1 MTGGR
6 EKLVERLRQAGL
18 DIVEGSRVEGVVR
31 PWAAWRPVVSANT
44 TPTVAV
50 RMDAPEPV
58 AELNGQWYRLAVEL
72 GIIGADGSFLIH
84 VAGSVS
90 GDTSQRWTRVRLTER
105 WDLAGVLGE
114 RPGRPEFVT
123 LSTDG
128 DALIGATTEEYDVW
142 LVALDRLK
150 ERQEAE
156 ARAAATETAEARAA
170 AWERLF
176 RGPMSSQRLREE
188 WAHGLARNPAV
199 SEDLRAGLLGFTP
212 HLLWRAL
219 PASVVEAAMVHP
231 EWQVRALLA
240 EVQPNITTEQWARLI
255 LGEQDARRRWVLT
268 LLAADR
274 RAELTGTAYARL
286 AADPS
291 AQTRHEAA
299 RLTGLPAHL
308 LAVLARD
315 VDPSVRAS
323 ACRGTAWSQLDS
335 TIRLALLDDPD
346 GKVRV
351 EARLRHHQEH
361 PLSRSAYDSEGL
373 GRSDASRTC
382 RLERDLAEHL
392 AHHGDPG
399 RRSDLAGN
407 PWLDSD
413 LVAVLALDPDEGVR
427 FAVSTR
433 PDLTE
438 EQRAGIAVDFDP
450 STRSSALDWV
460 RAPHDDPDA
469 MRRLAASSHPLV
481 RRSVARAGHLPPD
494 VVESLARDEDR
505 VVQLFLAES
514 CDDAPAE
521 MLLRVWQWW
530 NGSLS
535 TPDRPHGHPNF
546 PRRDLVRHAD
556 DPNPRM
562 RQLALDDPE
571 STVELVE
578 RFSRDSNEE
587 VRLRA
592 ATDARL
598 APASAVRLLDDPY
611 EQVRRAAARHPRLPA
626 RTLIPLLRNKDT
638 AYAAAQNPGLPEPVI
653 GRMIQ
658 LMQRLQAEAGGA
670 AGGAAAIG
678 PATEAGAGPAV
689 GPAAG
694 AQAGTEAGAD
704 GDGDGD
710 AEASAPRP

>member
-1 MTGGR
+1 MTGVR

-18 DIVEGSRVEGVVR
+18 DVVEGDRVEEVMT
-31 PWAAWRPVVSANT
+31 PWAAWRPVISGNA

-58 AELNGQWYRLAVEL
+58 RELNRQWHRLAVEH
-72 GIIGADGSFLIH
+72 GIIGADGTFLID
-84 VAGSVS
+84 VAGNWP
-90 GDTSQRWTRVRLTER
+90 DRTPRRWTRVRLTDR

-114 RPGRPEFVT
+114 RPGKPEFVT

-142 LVALDRLK
+142 LVALDRVK
-150 ERQEAE
+150 EWQEAA
-156 ARAAATETAEARAA
+156 ARDAAAETAEQRAA
-170 AWERLF
+170 AWEWLF
-176 RGPMSSQRLREE
+176 RGPGSLPRVREA
-188 WAHGLARNPAV
+188 WAHGLAHNPAT
-199 SEDLRAGLLGFTP
+199 SDDLRAGLLGLTH

-231 EWQVRALLA
+231 EWQVRGLLA
-240 EVQPNITTEQWARLI
+240 EVQPNLTAEQWTRLI
-255 LGEQDARRRWVLT
+255 LGEPDARRRWVLT

-274 RAELTGTAYARL
+274 RAELSGTAYARL
-286 AADPS
+286 TADPS
-291 AQTRHEAA
+291 AKTRGETA

-323 ACRGTAWSQLDS
+323 ACRGTAWSQLDGPL
-335 TIRLALLDDPD
+335 RLALLDDPD
-346 GKVRV
+346 GRVRV
-351 EARLRHHQEH
+351 AARLRHHQEH
-361 PLSRSAYDSEGL
+361 PLSRSVYDSEGL
-373 GRSDASRTC
+373 DTSDAVRTC
-382 RLERDLAEHL
+382 RLERGLAEHL

-399 RRSDLAGN
+399 HRRALAGN
-407 PWLDSD
+407 LWLDAD
-413 LVAVLALDPDEGVR
+413 LVAVLARDLDESVR
-427 FAVSTR
+427 FGVSTR

-438 EQRAGIAVDFDP
+438 EQRAAIVIDFDP
-450 STRSSALDWV
+450 STRSYALDWV
-460 RAPHDDPDA
+460 TALHEDPDA
-469 MRRLAASSHPLV
+469 MRRLGASSHPLV
-481 RRSVARAGHLPPD
+481 RRSVARARHLPPD
-494 VVESLARDEDR
+494 VVERLAHDEDR

-535 TPDRPHGHPNF
+535 TPDRPRGHPNF

-578 RFSRDSNEE
+578 RLSRDSNQE

-598 APASAVRLLDDPY
+598 RASSAVRLLDDPD
-611 EQVRRAAARHPRLPA
+611 EQVRRAAAKHPRLPA

-653 GRMIQ
+653 ARMIQ
-658 LMQRLQAEAGGA
+658 RLQRLRAED
-670 AGGAAAIG
+670 
-678 PATEAGAGPAV
+678 
-689 GPAAG
+689 
-694 AQAGTEAGAD
+694 GTG
-704 GDGDGD
+704 GD
-710 AEASAPRP
+710 AGASAPGR

>member
-18 DIVEGSRVEGVVR
+18 DVVEGDRVEEVVR

-50 RMDAPEPV
+50 RTDTPELV
-58 AELNGQWYRLAVEL
+58 AELNRQWYRLAVEL
-72 GIIGADGSFLIH
+72 GIIGADGAFLIH
-84 VAGSVS
+84 VAGGVS
-90 GDTSQRWTRVRLTER
+90 GGTSRRWTRVRLTER

-156 ARAAATETAEARAA
+156 ARAAGNETAEARAA

-176 RGPMSSQRLREE
+176 RGPVSMQVRDE
-188 WAHGLARNPAV
+188 WAHGLAHNPAT
-199 SEDLRAGLLGFTP
+199 SEDLRAGLLGLTH
-212 HLLWRAL
+212 HLLWHAL
-219 PASVVEAAMVHP
+219 PAPVVEAAMAHP

-240 EVQPNITTEQWARLI
+240 EVQPNITAEQWERLI

-274 RAELTGTAYARL
+274 RVELTGTAYARL
-286 AADPS
+286 AVDPS
-291 AQTRHEAA
+291 AKTRHEAA

-335 TIRLALLDDPD
+335 PLRRALLDDPD

-351 EARLRHHQEH
+351 AARLRHHQEH

-373 GRSDASRTC
+373 GTSDAVRNC

-392 AHHGDPG
+392 AHHGDPS

-413 LVAVLALDPDEGVR
+413 LVAVLAQDPEEGVR

-438 EQRAGIAVDFDP
+438 EQRAGVAIDFDP
-450 STRSSALDWV
+450 STRSYALGWV
-460 RAPHDDPDA
+460 RALHDDPDA
-469 MRRLAASSHPLV
+469 MRRLGASSHPLV
-481 RRSVARAGHLPPD
+481 RRSVARARRLPPD

-521 MLLRVWQWW
+521 MLMRVWQWW

-535 TPDRPHGHPNF
+535 APDRPRGHPNF

-578 RFSRDSNEE
+578 RLSRDGNEE

-598 APASAVRLLDDPY
+598 TPASAVRLLDDPY

-626 RTLIPLLRNKDT
+626 RVLLPLLRNKDT

-653 GRMIQ
+653 ARMIQ
-658 LMQRLQAEAGGA
+658 LMQRLRAEAGGG
-670 AGGAAAIG
+670 GGAG
-678 PATEAGAGPAV
+678 TGGEGERPAV
-689 GPAAG
+689 AHAAD
-694 AQAGTEAGAD
+694 ARAGTEAGAD
-704 GDGDGD
+704 DD
-710 AEASAPRP
+710 AEASAPPVHDPYAPSE

>member
-1 MTGGR
+1 
-6 EKLVERLRQAGL
+6 
-18 DIVEGSRVEGVVR
+18 
-31 PWAAWRPVVSANT
+31 
-44 TPTVAV
+44 
-50 RMDAPEPV
+50 
-58 AELNGQWYRLAVEL
+58 
-72 GIIGADGSFLIH
+72 
-84 VAGSVS
+84 
-90 GDTSQRWTRVRLTER
+90 
-105 WDLAGVLGE
+105 
-114 RPGRPEFVT
+114 
-123 LSTDG
+123 
-128 DALIGATTEEYDVW
+128 TEEYDVW

-199 SEDLRAGLLGFTP
+199 SEDLRAGLLGLTP

-286 AADPS
+286 ASDPS

-413 LVAVLALDPDEGVR
+413 LVALLALDPDEGVR

-460 RAPHDDPDA
+460 RALHDDPDA

-505 VVQLFLAES
+505 ACSSSSPNRATTRPPRCCCGCGSGGTAVSAHPTVPTAIRTS
-514 CDDAPAE
+514 PAVTWSV
-521 MLLRVWQWW
+521 MPTTRTQGCGNWPWTTR
-530 NGSLS
+530 S
-535 TPDRPHGHPNF
+535 RPW
-546 PRRDLVRHAD
+546 
-556 DPNPRM
+556 
-562 RQLALDDPE
+562 
-571 STVELVE
+571 S
-578 RFSRDSNEE
+578 SSS
-587 VRLRA
+587 
-592 ATDARL
+592 
-598 APASAVRLLDDPY
+598 ASAGTAT
-611 EQVRRAAARHPRLPA
+611 RRS
-626 RTLIPLLRNKDT
+626 
-638 AYAAAQNPGLPEPVI
+638 GC
-653 GRMIQ
+653 G
-658 LMQRLQAEAGGA
+658 
-670 AGGAAAIG
+670 
-678 PATEAGAGPAV
+678 
-689 GPAAG
+689 
-694 AQAGTEAGAD
+694 
-704 GDGDGD
+704 
-710 AEASAPRP
+710 PRPTPGWRRRRRCGCSTTPTSRCGGRRPGTRDCRRGP

>member
-18 DIVEGSRVEGVVR
+18 DVVEGDRVEEVMR
-31 PWAAWRPVVSANT
+31 PWAAWRPVISGNA

-50 RMDAPEPV
+50 RLDAPELV
-58 AELNGQWYRLAVEL
+58 AELNRQWYRLAVEL
-72 GIIGADGSFLIH
+72 GIIGADGTFLID
-84 VAGSVS
+84 VAGTWS
-90 GDTSQRWTRVRLTER
+90 DRTPRRWTRVRLTER

-123 LSTDG
+123 LSADG

-142 LVALDRLK
+142 LVALDRFK

-156 ARAAATETAEARAA
+156 ARAAADETAEQRAA
-170 AWERLF
+170 AWQWLF
-176 RGPMSSQRLREE
+176 RGPGPSVGVRDE
-188 WAHGLARNPAV
+188 WAHGLAHNPAI
-199 SEDLRAGLLGFTP
+199 SEDLRAGLLGLTH

-240 EVQPNITTEQWARLI
+240 EVQPNITAEQWTRLI
-255 LGEQDARRRWVLT
+255 LGEPDARRRWVLT

-274 RAELTGTAYARL
+274 RVELTGTAYARL
-286 AADPS
+286 TADPS
-291 AQTRHEAA
+291 ARTRHEAA
-299 RLTGLPAHL
+299 RLTGLPARL

-335 TIRLALLDDPD
+335 SLRLALLDDPD

-351 EARLRHHQEH
+351 AARLRHHQEH
-361 PLSRSAYDSEGL
+361 PLSRSVYDSEGL
-373 GRSDASRTC
+373 GTSDAVRTC
-382 RLERDLAEHL
+382 RLARDLAGHL
-392 AHHGDPG
+392 AHHGDLS
-399 RRSDLAGN
+399 RRRDLAGN
-407 PWLDSD
+407 PWLESD
-413 LVAVLALDPDEGVR
+413 LVAVLARDPDESVR
-427 FAVSTR
+427 FSVSTR

-450 STRSSALDWV
+450 STRSNSLDWV
-460 RAPHDDPDA
+460 VALHEDPDA
-469 MRRLAASSHPLV
+469 MRRLGASSHPLV
-481 RRSVARAGHLPPD
+481 RRSVARARRLPPD

-562 RQLALDDPE
+562 RQLALDDQE

-598 APASAVRLLDDPY
+598 TPASAVRLLDDPY
-611 EQVRRAAARHPRLPA
+611 EQIRRAAARHPRLPA
-626 RTLIPLLRNKDT
+626 RTLVPLLRNEDT

-653 GRMIQ
+653 ARMIQ
-658 LMQRLQAEAGGA
+658 LMRRLRA
-670 AGGAAAIG
+670 
-678 PATEAGAGPAV
+678 EAGAGAGDAV
-689 GPAAG
+689 GPAA
-694 AQAGTEAGAD
+694 
-704 GDGDGD
+704 
-710 AEASAPRP
+710 EASAGARIESRP

>member
-18 DIVEGSRVEGVVR
+18 DVVEGHRVEEVMR
-31 PWAAWRPVVSANT
+31 PWAAWRPVISANT

-50 RMDAPEPV
+50 RLDAPELV
-58 AELNGQWYRLAVEL
+58 AELNTQWHRLAVEL
-72 GIIGADGSFLIH
+72 GIIGADGTFLID
-84 VAGSVS
+84 VAGTWS
-90 GDTSQRWTRVRLTER
+90 DRAARRWTRVRLTER

-128 DALIGATTEEYDVW
+128 DTLIGATTEEYDVW
-142 LVALDRLK
+142 LVALGRLK

-156 ARAAATETAEARAA
+156 ARAAADETAEQRAA
-170 AWERLF
+170 AWEWMF
-176 RGPMSSQRLREE
+176 RGPRSTVRVRDE
-188 WAHGLARNPAV
+188 WAHGLARNPATP
-199 SEDLRAGLLGFTP
+199 EGLRADLLGLTH

-231 EWQVRALLA
+231 DWQVRALLA
-240 EVQPNITTEQWARLI
+240 EVQPNITAEQWTRLI
-255 LGEQDARRRWVLT
+255 LGEPDARRRWILT

-274 RAELTGTAYARL
+274 RVELTGTGYARL
-286 AADPS
+286 TADPS
-291 AQTRHEAA
+291 ARTRHEAA
-299 RLTGLPAHL
+299 RLTGLHAHL

-323 ACRGTAWSQLDS
+323 ACRGTAWSQLDGS
-335 TIRLALLDDPD
+335 LRLALLDDPD
-346 GKVRV
+346 GAVRV
-351 EARLRHHQEH
+351 AARLRYHQEH
-361 PLSRSAYDSEGL
+361 PLSRASYDAEGL
-373 GRSDASRTC
+373 ETTDAVRTC

-392 AHHGDPG
+392 AHHGDPS
-399 RRSDLAGN
+399 RRRDLAGN
-407 PWLDSD
+407 LWLDGD
-413 LVAVLALDPDEGVR
+413 LVAVLARDPDESVR
-427 FAVSTR
+427 FSVSTR
-433 PDLTE
+433 SDLTE
-438 EQRAGIAVDFDP
+438 EQRAGIAVAFDP
-450 STRSSALDWV
+450 STRSQALDWV
-460 RAPHDDPDA
+460 VALHADPDA
-469 MRRLAASSHPLV
+469 MRRLGASSHPLV
-481 RRSVARAGHLPPD
+481 RRSVARARRLPPD

-535 TPDRPHGHPNF
+535 APDRPHGHPNF

-592 ATDARL
+592 AIDARL
-598 APASAVRLLDDPY
+598 TPASAVRLLDDPY
-611 EQVRRAAARHPRLPA
+611 DRVRGAATRHPRLPA
-626 RTLIPLLRNKDT
+626 RTLVPLLHNKDS

-653 GRMIQ
+653 ARMIQ
-658 LMQRLQAEAGGA
+658 LMWQAEAG
-670 AGGAAAIG
+670 
-678 PATEAGAGPAV
+678 AGAGDAV
-689 GPAAG
+689 GPVAEAAAG
-694 AQAGTEAGAD
+694 ARTEW
-704 GDGDGD
+704 
-710 AEASAPRP
+710 

>member
-6 EKLVERLRQAGL
+6 EKVVERLRQAGL
-18 DIVEGSRVEGVVR
+18 DVVEGPRVEEVAR

-50 RMDAPEPV
+50 RMDAPDLV
-58 AELNGQWYRLAVEL
+58 AELNRQWYRLAVEL
-72 GIIGADGSFLIH
+72 GIMGADGSFLIH
-84 VAGSVS
+84 VAGIVT
-90 GDTSQRWTRVRLTER
+90 GGASQRWTRVRLTER

-128 DALIGATTEEYDVW
+128 DALLGATSEEYDVW

-156 ARAAATETAEARAA
+156 ARAAGDETAEERAA
-170 AWERLF
+170 AWERFF
-176 RGPMSSQRLREE
+176 RWPMPLRLVRDE
-188 WAHGLARNPAV
+188 WAHGLALNPAT
-199 SEDLRAGLLGFTP
+199 SEDLRAGLLGLTH
-212 HLLWRAL
+212 HLLWRPL
-219 PASVVEAAMVHP
+219 PTAVVEAAMAHP
-231 EWQVRALLA
+231 EWQVRGLLA
-240 EVQPNITTEQWARLI
+240 EVQPNITAEQWERLI
-255 LGEQDARRRWVLT
+255 LGEQDPRRRWILT
-268 LLAADR
+268 VYAADR
-274 RAELTGTAYARL
+274 RVELTGTAYARL

-291 AQTRHEAA
+291 PKTRHEAA
-299 RLTGLPAHL
+299 RLAGLPSNL

-323 ACRGTAWSQLDS
+323 ACRATAWSQLD
-335 TIRLALLDDPD
+335 TAIRLTLLDDPD
-346 GKVRV
+346 DEVRV
-351 EARLRHHQEH
+351 AARLRHHREH

-373 GRSDASRTC
+373 GTSDAARTC

-392 AHHGDPG
+392 AHHCDPG
-399 RRSDLAGN
+399 RRGDLAGN
-407 PWLDSD
+407 PWLDGD
-413 LVAVLALDPDEGVR
+413 LVAVLARDPDEDVR

-438 EQRAGIAVDFDP
+438 EQRAAVAVDFDP
-450 STRSSALDWV
+450 STRSCALDWV
-460 RAPHDDPDA
+460 RALHDDPDA

-481 RRSVARAGHLPPD
+481 RRSVARARRLPPD
-494 VVESLARDEDR
+494 VVEALAHDEDR

-535 TPDRPHGHPNF
+535 APGRPRSHPRF

-571 STVELVE
+571 STDELVE
-578 RFSRDSNEE
+578 RLSRDGNEE

-592 ATDARL
+592 AEDARL
-598 APASAVRLLDDPY
+598 SPASAVRLLDDPD
-611 EQVRRAAARHPRLPA
+611 ERVRWAAARHPRLPA
-626 RTLIPLLRNKDT
+626 RALVRLLRDKDT
-638 AYAAAQNPGLPEPVI
+638 AYAAARNPGLPEPVI
-653 GRMIQ
+653 ARLIQ
-658 LMQRLQAEAGGA
+658 LMRRARAET
-670 AGGAAAIG
+670 
-678 PATEAGAGPAV
+678 P
-689 GPAAG
+689 
-694 AQAGTEAGAD
+694 AD
-704 GDGDGD
+704 GDSV
-710 AEASAPRP
+710 ASVSLVHDPYAPSE

>member
-6 EKLVERLRQAGL
+6 ERLVDRLRQAGL
-18 DIVEGSRVEGVVR
+18 DVVEGNRVEGVVR
-31 PWAAWRPVVSANT
+31 PWAAWRPVVSAGT

-50 RMDAPEPV
+50 RMDAPDLV
-58 AELNGQWYRLAVEL
+58 AELNRQWYRLAVER
-72 GIIGADGSFLIH
+72 GVIGTDGTFLIH

-90 GDTSQRWTRVRLTER
+90 GDTSRRWTRVRLTER

-114 RPGRPEFVT
+114 RSGRPEFVT

-128 DALIGATTEEYDVW
+128 DALIGVTSEEYDVW
-142 LVALDRLK
+142 LVALDRFE
-150 ERQEAE
+150 ERREAE
-156 ARAAATETAEARAA
+156 ARAAGSETAEERAA

-176 RGPMSSQRLREE
+176 RGLKPSPRVRDE
-188 WAHGLARNPAV
+188 WAHGLAHNPAT
-199 SEDLRAGLLGFTP
+199 SEDLRAGLLGLTH
-212 HLLWRAL
+212 HLLWRDL
-219 PASVVEAAMVHP
+219 PASVVESAMVHP
-231 EWQVRALLA
+231 EWPVRALLA
-240 EVQPNITTEQWARLI
+240 EVQPNITAEQWERLI

-268 LLAADR
+268 LYAADR
-274 RAELTGTAYARL
+274 RVQLTDTAYARL

-291 AQTRHEAA
+291 AKTRHEAA

-323 ACRGTAWSQLDS
+323 ACRATAWSELDDPVRS
-335 TIRLALLDDPD
+335 ALLDDPD
-346 GKVRV
+346 GTVRV
-351 EARLRHHQEH
+351 AARLRHHQEH
-361 PLSRSAYDSEGL
+361 PLPRSAYDSEGL
-373 GRSDASRTC
+373 DTSEAVRTC
-382 RLERDLAEHL
+382 RLERELAEHL

-399 RRSDLAGN
+399 RRRDLAGN
-407 PWLDSD
+407 PWLDGD
-413 LVAVLALDPDEGVR
+413 LVAVLAQDPDEGVR
-427 FAVSTR
+427 FTVSTR

-438 EQRAGIAVDFDP
+438 EQRASIAYDFEP
-450 STRSSALDWV
+450 GTYSGALDWV
-460 RAPHDDPDA
+460 RALHDDPGA
-469 MRRLAASSHPLV
+469 MRRLGASSQPLV
-481 RRSVARAGHLPPD
+481 RRSVARAERLPPD

-535 TPDRPHGHPNF
+535 APGRPRSHPNF
-546 PRRDLVRHAD
+546 PRRDLLRHAD

-571 STVELVE
+571 STAELVE
-578 RFSRDSNEE
+578 RFSRDGNEE

-598 APASAVRLLDDPY
+598 TPASAMRLLDDPY
-611 EQVRRAAARHPRLPA
+611 EQVQRAAARHPRLPA
-626 RTLIPLLRNKDT
+626 RALLPLLRNKDT

-653 GRMIQ
+653 ARMIE
-658 LMQRLQAEAGGA
+658 LMQQIR
-670 AGGAAAIG
+670 
-678 PATEAGAGPAV
+678 TE
-689 GPAAG
+689 
-694 AQAGTEAGAD
+694 AGTEAGA
-704 GDGDGD
+704 GADGD
-710 AEASAPRP
+710 AAPLVHDPYAPSE